1 MAAARRGMEQ
11 IAAGLLI
18 EAGAVLA
25 TSLDPATT
33 IRQVA
38 RLTVPRLAD
47 LCVIDLCDEEE
58 GLLADGV
65 VASPDAELERGLQ
78 ALRDR
83 FPLDLHGRHPVAR
96 VIRSGDPELLPELSE
111 STLRGFGDA
120 QAHVEFMIA
129 NRYRTAIVAPL
140 AARNRTLG
148 AISLLRLGPGDP
160 YTQAELELT
169 CELARRAALAIDNSR
184 LYSKLRDLQ
193 QRLEAMLTGLAEAV
207 TVTDRTG
214 RTVFANRAALELIGG
229 LSLQQLLDA
238 EPEKMMERFEVYD
251 EHGARVSTDL
261 LPSRRLLAGESPEPM
276 HIRVI
281 DKASGLD
288 RWLVARSTP
297 ILEPDSRLPQYAVN
311 VFEDITDLKRAEVAE
326 RFLAEA
332 SSVLA
337 SSLDH
342 SRTLQQLAKLAVPAL
357 ADWCSVAVLD
367 EHGAITTV
375 AIHHPDPA
383 KLAIAQELLRDY
395 PNQADRPYG
404 AAQVIRSGETVH
416 ADVDADSVAR
426 YAQDDRHRDLLR
438 SLGVRSVI
446 IAPMLA
452 GGKVI
457 GAITLSSAE
466 SARRL
471 TAADIALAE
480 ELGRRAGIAIE
491 NARLFTERTRIANVL
506 QRALLPKTLP
516 EIPGAE
522 VAVLYAAAGELN
534 EVGGDFYDL
543 FEHRDGRW
551 VLVIGDVCGKGP
563 QAAGVTALARHTLRA
578 AAASGQSP
586 RMLLLSVHQALSSQP
601 PGLDMC
607 TMGVVLADLR
617 PPVAHLTIV
626 LGGHPH
632 PLLIDRAGS
641 VRAIGRAG
649 TLLGVIDPPR
659 IEQAEV
665 EMNAGE
671 TLILYTDGVTDAG
684 APQRPLGE
692 DDLRRVAS
700 ATHGLPL
707 EDQLEHI
714 RRAAAERVQG
724 EMRDDIALIGLRL
737 TPDPLPAAA
746 D

>member
-1 MAAARRGMEQ
+1 MAAPERGIEQ
-11 IAAGLLI
+11 IAAGILI

-25 TSLDPATT
+25 SSLDPATV

-38 RLTVPRLAD
+38 KLTVPRLAD
-47 LCVIDLCDEEE
+47 LCVIDLCDEE
-58 GLLADGV
+58 GLLTDGV
-65 VASPDAELERGLQ
+65 VASRHADVEAGLQ

-83 FPLDLHGRHPVAR
+83 FPLDLQGSHPVAR
-96 VIRSGDPELLPELSE
+96 VIRTGNPELLGELRESE
-111 STLRGFGDA
+111 LHGFADA
-120 QAHVEFMIA
+120 REHVEFMIA
-129 NRYRTAIVAPL
+129 SRYRTAIVAPL
-140 AARNRTLG
+140 TARRRTIG
-148 AISLLRLGPGDP
+148 AISVLRLGPGDP
-160 YTQAELELT
+160 YTQAEMDLT
-169 CELARRAALAIDNSR
+169 CELARRAALAIDNAR
-184 LYSKLRDLQ
+184 LYSRLRDLQ

-207 TVTDRTG
+207 TVTDRRR

-229 LSLQQLLDA
+229 LTLQQLLDA
-238 EPEKMMERFEVYD
+238 GPEKMMERFDVHD
-251 EHGARVSTDL
+251 EHGARISIDQ
-261 LPSRRLLAGESPEPM
+261 LPSRRLLEGETPDPL
-276 HIRVI
+276 HIRVM
-281 DKASGLD
+281 DKASGLE
-288 RWLVARSTP
+288 RWLIARSSP
-297 ILEPDSRLPQYAVN
+297 ILAPDSQRPQYAVN

-342 SRTLQQLAKLAVPAL
+342 ARTLRQLAKLAVPAL
-357 ADWCSVAVLD
+357 ADWCAVDVLD

-375 AIHHPDPA
+375 AVHHADPA
-383 KLAIAQELLRDY
+383 KLAIAEELVRRY
-395 PNQADRPYG
+395 PNQVDRPYG
-404 AAQVIRSGETVH
+404 AAQVIRGGKTIH
-416 ADVDADSVAR
+416 ADVDAESLAR
-426 YAQDDRHRDLLR
+426 YAQDASHRELLNG
-438 SLGVRSVI
+438 LGVRSVI

-471 TAADIALAE
+471 TAAEITLAE
-480 ELGRRAGIAIE
+480 ELGRRAGIAVE

-586 RMLLLSVHQALSSQP
+586 RMLLLSVHQALSDQP

-632 PLLIDRAGS
+632 PLLVDGSGS
-641 VRAIGRAG
+641 VRALGRAG
-649 TLLGVIDPPR
+649 TLLGVIDTPR
-659 IEQAEV
+659 IEQAEF

-671 TLILYTDGVTDAG
+671 TLLLYTDGVTDAG
-684 APQRPLGE
+684 APTNLLGE
-692 DDLRRVAS
+692 AELRRIAS
-700 ATHGLPL
+700 ATHSLPL
-707 EDQLEHI
+707 KEQLERIH
-714 RRAAAERVQG
+714 RAAVERVHG
-724 EMRDDIALIGLRL
+724 DMRDDIALLGLRL
-737 TPDPLPAAA
+737 SRDARPAPA